1 MYDLFLKSD
10 GRPLGQVSD
19 EEMQF
24 LIDNLEEE
32 SLTDDDYTITRLTV
46 EYLRGNGMG
55 AHLASLLDSALGTAD
70 EVEVVYK
77 QRGENA

>member
-10 GRPLGQVSD
+10 HRHLAEISD

-32 SLTDDDYTITRLTV
+32 SLTDDDYTLTRLTL

-55 AHLASLLDSALGTAD
+55 PRLASVLDSALGAAD
-70 EVEVVYK
+70 EVEIVYQQK
-77 QRGENA
+77 V